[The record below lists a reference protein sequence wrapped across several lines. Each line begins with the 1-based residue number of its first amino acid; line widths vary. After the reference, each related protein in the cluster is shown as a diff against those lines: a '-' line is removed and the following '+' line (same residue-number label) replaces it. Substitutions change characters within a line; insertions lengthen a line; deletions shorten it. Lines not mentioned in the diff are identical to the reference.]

1 MKQATKT
8 CHISD
13 DNYVACAMT
22 EDGRYAYLENDPDGM
37 RIISIVDDLSKAKE
51 LVLDY
56 ELAMKQFWEV
66 FK

>member
-8 CHISD
+8 CYISD
-13 DNYVACAMT
+13 DNYVACALT
-22 EDGRYAYLENDPDGM
+22 EDGRYAYLENDPEGM
-37 RIISIVDDLSKAKE
+37 KLLKIVDSIAEAKE

-56 ELAMKQFWEV
+56 ELAIKQFWEV

>member
-8 CHISD
+8 CYISD
-13 DNYVACAMT
+13 DNYVACAAT
-22 EDGRYAYLENDPDGM
+22 EDGKYAYIENDPEG
-37 RIISIVDDLSKAKE
+37 IKLLQIVDTISEAKE

-56 ELAMKQFWEV
+56 ELAMKEFWEV

>member
-8 CHISD
+8 CYISD
-13 DNYVACAMT
+13 DNYVACALC
-22 EDGRYAYLENDPDGM
+22 EDGRYAYLENDPEGM
-37 RIISIVDDLSKAKE
+37 RLLKIVDTMAEAKE